1 MYKPCEEEGQLG
13 GHAAGAVLPVGTG
26 EPGQRNQGSS
36 GVPGPGHPSPDLGS
50 LLCSRQGPEAS
61 EVAWRAGPSSPRHRP
76 ASCHSPQP
84 RREEAAPRAGLLPR
98 CSGQTDGYTAISIQH
113 PACLAHPGLLSVIN
127 CLEVPGVGAAG
138 PVPLEWP
145 VLGLTLD
152 VKAWTGGD
160 SLPQALFC
168 LLGASVPT

>member
-1 MYKPCEEEGQLG
+1 M
-13 GHAAGAVLPVGTG
+13 
-26 EPGQRNQGSS
+26 
-36 GVPGPGHPSPDLGS
+36 SPDLGTCPQTWAP
-50 LLCSRQGPEAS
+50 CS
-61 EVAWRAGPSSPRHRP
+61 VAGRVLRPARWLGEQAHLHLHRP

-84 RREEAAPRAGLLPR
+84 RKEEAAPRAGLLPC

-113 PACLAHPGLLSVIN
+113 PTCLAHPGLLSVIN

-160 SLPQALFC
+160 SLPQALLC
-168 LLGASVPT
+168 LLGASIPT